1 MIVLAPSFFIS
12 SRYNMAVASSR
23 GPHAT
28 IEQYYNVGRRLTGGV
43 CTGSEVVRGTRI
55 EDGQD
60 FCIKLIH
67 FGFTSSRED
76 CEQIQ
81 AMTEV
86 RHPGIIALEDWFET
100 DNMLFLVM
108 EMAHGKYAGD
118 GTR

>member
-1 MIVLAPSFFIS
+1 M
-12 SRYNMAVASSR
+12 SRAVASSR

-28 IEQYYNVGRRLTGGV
+28 IEQYYSVGRRLTGGV
-43 CTGSEVVRGTRI
+43 GMCTSSEVVRGMRI

-81 AMTEV
+81 ALTEV
-86 RHPGIIALEDWFET
+86 RHPGIIALEDWFQT

-108 EMAHGKYAGD
+108 EMAHGKYSEY
-118 GTR
+118 TERIFLLCVSLL

>member
-1 MIVLAPSFFIS
+1 
-12 SRYNMAVASSR
+12 MAVASSR

-108 EMAHGKYAGD
+108 EVAHGKYAGD
-118 GTR
+118 GTW